1 MQKEQQNGNNTN
13 STTSNEIMNPDKWVL
28 VTARKLNTDRILY
41 WMKQAGPSQPAS
53 DFFSLIYLSTLHL
66 ITAPFLVPPLRGT
79 LSPSPFSSPLRV
91 GTPPP

>member
-41 WMKQAGPSQPAS
+41 
-53 DFFSLIYLSTLHL
+53 
-66 ITAPFLVPPLRGT
+66 
-79 LSPSPFSSPLRV
+79 
-91 GTPPP
+91 